1 MDYAILGDNICMK
14 GARAID
20 DVLRGVVNRCSVL
33 GNHRGSDDTW
43 SKIYNAGESGEEES
57 AERTSGRYT
66 TPRAWICDELETG
79 NSPL

>member
-1 MDYAILGDNICMK
+1 
-14 GARAID
+14 
-20 DVLRGVVNRCSVL
+20 L
-33 GNHRGSDDTW
+33 GNHRGSDDPW